1 MSDIKVKLEFSW
13 NFNKRDWNSKIKY
26 FNEIKSDIESKSNYD
41 GLSMF
46 FFLNDIV
53 RAELNRIDVTP
64 N

>member
-13 NFNKRDWNSKIKY
+13 SFNKRDWNSKLKH
-26 FNEIKSDIESKSNYD
+26 FNEIKSDLESKSDYD

-53 RAELNRIDVTP
+53 RAELDHIDVLP

>member
-1 MSDIKVKLEFSW
+1 MSDVKVKLEFSW
-13 NFNKRDWNSKIKY
+13 NFNKRDWNSKLKH
-26 FNEIKSDIESKSNYD
+26 FNEIKSDLESKSDYD

-53 RAELNRIDVTP
+53 RAELEHIEVLP